1 MKNILITGGCGFVG
15 SHLSE
20 HLLKKGFKIKIF
32 DRYNSNSDWG
42 WIEHSKYKK
51 HFEVILGD
59 IRDIDSVK
67 KAVEGSDVVIH
78 LAALIGIPYS
88 YISPLAYVK
97 TNIEGTYNVLEAS
110 KELNI
115 GKIIITST
123 SEVYGSALFL
133 PINESH
139 PLQPQSPYSAS
150 KIGADNLT
158 MSYYN
163 SFDLPVTIIRP
174 FNTYGPRQS
183 ARAVIPTIVTQ
194 LLSSKKIYLGNTTTM
209 RDLTYVSD
217 LCNAYEIL
225 LNNKEFNGE
234 ILNVGSNKYISIDE
248 LYNKISKILGINKHY
263 IVKSERVR
271 KSKSEVNKLLCD
283 NSKLLKNTL
292 WRPKIKLD
300 NGLKKTINWI
310 KQNRDIYKEYL
321 YNV

>member
-67 KAVEGSDVVIH
+67 KAVKGSDVVIH

-234 ILNVGSNKYISIDE
+234 ILNVGSNNISVSMSFIIRFQKY
-248 LYNKISKILGINKHY
+248 LVLIN
-263 IVKSERVR
+263 ITLSNLRVR

-300 NGLKKTINWI
+300 NGLKK
-310 KQNRDIYKEYL
+310 Q
-321 YNV
+321 